1 MDQSVDRAALE
12 ESSATAR
19 VGMWVFLVTD
29 AMSFSGLLIAYAVLR
44 AGGRPWPPHRLNLPF
59 TAVTTLVL
67 VASSLTM
74 ALALSAACDGRPRAV
89 TTWLTATVAGG
100 LLFLCGQGWEWH
112 QLVSDKGAGL
122 AVDQM
127 WSTFFVIT
135 GFHGLHVAAGV
146 LWLGLLAARRR
157 LEAAPVELAGLFW
170 QFVDLI
176 WVVIFTFVYLPR

>member
-12 ESSATAR
+12 EHAATAR

-44 AGGRPWPPHRLNLPF
+44 AGGRPWPPHRLDILF
-59 TAVTTLVL
+59 TSFTTLVL

-74 ALALSAACDGRPRAV
+74 ALALTAARDGRTRAT
-89 TTWLTATVAGG
+89 TTWLTVTVAAG

-112 QLVSDKGAGL
+112 QLVVNKGAGL

-146 LWLGLLAARRR
+146 VWLALLAARRR
-157 LEAAPVELAGLFW
+157 LEATPVELAGLFW
-170 QFVDLI
+170 QFVDLV
-176 WVVIFTFVYLPR
+176 WVVVFTFVYLPR